1 MTAAARKFTFLF
13 LVVSSAL
20 AVLSSTGSRQ
30 VTAHA
35 AASPATEASPDG
47 TTAETQ
53 AFHTASGDQDVGPGD
68 AEPAL
73 AGHVFR

>member
-1 MTAAARKFTFLF
+1 MTAAARKHTFLF
-13 LVVSSAL
+13 LVVLSAL
-20 AVLSSTGSRQ
+20 AVLSSAGIRP
-30 VTAHA
+30 VTAPA
-35 AASPATEASPDG
+35 ADIPAAEASPDA

-73 AGHVFR
+73 AGHTFQ